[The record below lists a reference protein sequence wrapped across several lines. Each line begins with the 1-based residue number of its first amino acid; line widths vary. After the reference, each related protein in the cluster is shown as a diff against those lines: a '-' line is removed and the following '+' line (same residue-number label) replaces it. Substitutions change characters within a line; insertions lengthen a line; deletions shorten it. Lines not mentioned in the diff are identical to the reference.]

1 MKYITQQQGNKAP
14 EIHRGKLH
22 ESIRSKPGKSAVD
35 WLISRLMKIAY
46 GWLKS
51 MADFDADPA
60 ALDSILTKA
69 GLEVE
74 HIEAFESVKGGLAGL
89 VIGKVCEVK
98 PHPNADRLRCTVV
111 QTSENDFW
119 PVVCGASNVAKGQ
132 KVILALPGTTIYPTQ
147 GEPFTIG
154 EAKIRGEKSCGMI
167 CAEDEIGIG
176 KSHDGIVVLP
186 EDAPLGA
193 AFADYYGVH
202 RDTVIEIGLTPNR
215 GDAASHH
222 GILRE
227 LQAHIAV
234 KRHHLPEADW
244 DGPEAN
250 TAKVEDP
257 AQCSRYYALL
267 LRNVRVGESPTWL
280 KQRLQSIG
288 VAPIN
293 NIVDSTNYILHESG
307 QPIHAFDAARVK
319 DLALHVRLAKPG
331 EQLTTLD
338 KSVRTMKGGELVIA
352 DSEKLLALAGVFG
365 GLDSGVQPE
374 TADILI
380 ESACFDAGLVRK
392 TARIHSLS
400 TDASFR
406 FERGS
411 DPEACLP
418 ALRRV
423 AALIL
428 ETAGGEIAGA
438 PAAVLQPIERRS
450 LKLRHDFLRRLSG
463 TDIPAG
469 RVERILSD
477 LGFEPEAEAEGW
489 ALAVP
494 SWRSDIEGEADLVEE
509 VLRVFGYDEIPL
521 PGRMQVSLSGN
532 EGRYR
537 IAMEAKVREFLNAQG
552 FHETM
557 NSSLTR
563 ADYYNPDAP
572 LVRLT
577 NPLSNDLAVMRGSL
591 LWQALETVAYNRN
604 RQAQRIRL
612 FELGRTYRL
621 EGSNTLESREL
632 LILTAGERWP
642 ETWEVKNQRSDIYD
656 LKAVVSGLLA
666 RLGVAE
672 ESARLEWQV
681 PDREVL
687 RRFDIQVPV
696 FAALLSWDQILI
708 SAAGSRALPVEP
720 SRFPVTR
727 RDLSMVVPP
736 AASYAALEA
745 GILALGIDMLRDIR
759 LFDRYEGKPLE
770 PGEASWAM
778 AFYFGYTDRN
788 LTDAE
793 CDAAMEQIAS
803 LVENT
808 FGARIRRG

>member
-1 MKYITQQQGNKAP
+1 MKYITQQPGCGSADF
-14 EIHRGKLH
+14 HCGKLQ
-22 ESIRSKPGKSAVD
+22 ESTPSLADLSPAN

-51 MADFDADPA
+51 MADFDADPE

-74 HIEAFESVKGGLAGL
+74 HIEAFENVKGGLEGL

-98 PHPNADRLRCTVV
+98 PHPNADRLRCTIV
-111 QTSENDFW
+111 QTSESDFW
-119 PVVCGASNVAKGQ
+119 PIVCGASNVAEGQ
-132 KVILALPGTTIYPTQ
+132 MVIVALPGTTIYPAQ
-147 GEPFTIG
+147 GEPFTIR
-154 EAKIRGEKSCGMI
+154 EAKIRGEKSNGMI

-186 EDAPLGA
+186 ADAPLGGL
-193 AFADYYGVH
+193 FADYYGVH

-234 KRHHLPEADW
+234 KRHHLPEAAW
-244 DGPEAN
+244 DGPAVA
-250 TAKVEDP
+250 TAQVEDP
-257 AQCSRYYALL
+257 AQCTQYHALL
-267 LRNVRVGESPTWL
+267 IRNVKVDESPAWL
-280 KQRLQSIG
+280 KRRLQSIG
-288 VAPIN
+288 ISPIN
-293 NIVDSTNYILHESG
+293 NIVDCTNYVLHETG
-307 QPIHAFDAARVK
+307 QPIHAFDAARVAGH
-319 DLALHVRLAKPG
+319 ALEVRRAKAG
-331 EQLTTLD
+331 ETLTTLD
-338 KSVRTMKGGELVIA
+338 KTARTMKGGELVIA
-352 DSEKLLALAGVFG
+352 DREKLLALAGVFG

-374 TADILI
+374 TVDILI
-380 ESACFDAGLVRK
+380 ESACFDAALVRK
-392 TARIHSLS
+392 TARMHGLS

-411 DPEACLP
+411 DPDACLP

-428 ETAGGEIAGA
+428 ETAGGEISSA
-438 PAAVLQPIERRS
+438 PASVIQPVSRRS
-450 LKLRHDFLRRLSG
+450 LQLRRDFLQRLSG
-463 TDIPAG
+463 TDIPA
-469 RVERILSD
+469 ERTAQILSD
-477 LGFEPEAEAEGW
+477 LGFEPLADAAGW
-489 ALAVP
+489 QVQVP

-509 VLRVFGYDEIPL
+509 VLRVFGYDEIPM

-537 IAMEAKVREFLNAQG
+537 IAMEAKVREFLNAHG

-563 ADYYNPDAP
+563 ADYYAPETP
-572 LVRLT
+572 LVKLN

-621 EGSNTLESREL
+621 EGQQTHESREL

-642 ETWEVKNQRSDIYD
+642 ETWEIKGQRSDIYD
-656 LKAVVSGLLA
+656 LKAIVAGLLS
-666 RLGVAE
+666 RLGISEAAAAVQWLAPE
-672 ESARLEWQV
+672 
-681 PDREVL
+681 REVL
-687 RRFDIQVPV
+687 RRFDIQIPV
-696 FAALLSWDQILI
+696 FAAVLSWDKVLE
-708 SAAGSRALPVEP
+708 AAAVKRALPEEP
-720 SRFPVTR
+720 SRYPVTR
-727 RDLSMVVPP
+727 RDLSMIVPP
-736 AASYAALEA
+736 AASYAAMES
-745 GILALGIDMLRDIR
+745 GIRGLGIDMLREIR

-778 AFYFGYTDRN
+778 SFYFGYQDRT
-788 LTDAE
+788 LTDIE
-793 CDAAMEQIAS
+793 CDAAMEKIAT
-803 LVENT
+803 LVENS
-808 FGARIRRG
+808 FQAKIRRG

>member
-1 MKYITQQQGNKAP
+1 MK
-14 EIHRGKLH
+14 
-22 ESIRSKPGKSAVD
+22 V
-35 WLISRLMKIAY
+35 AY

-74 HIEAFESVKGGLAGL
+74 HIEEYESVKGGLAGL

-98 PHPNADRLRCTVV
+98 PHPNADRLRCTLV
-111 QTSENDFW
+111 QTSETDFW
-119 PVVCGASNVAKGQ
+119 PIVCGASNVAAGQ
-132 KVILALPGTTIYPTQ
+132 KVIVALPGTTIYPTQ
-147 GEPFTIG
+147 GEPFTIR
-154 EAKIRGEKSCGMI
+154 EAKIRGEVSNGMI
-167 CAEDEIGIG
+167 CAEDEVGIG
-176 KSHDGIVVLP
+176 KSHEGIVVLP

-193 AFADYYGVH
+193 AFADYHGVH

-227 LQAHIAV
+227 LQAHIPV
-234 KRHHLPEADW
+234 QRHSLPEARW
-244 DGPEAN
+244 DGPAV
-250 TAKVEDP
+250 ASASVEDP
-257 AQCSRYYALL
+257 AQCSQYHALL
-267 LRNVRVGESPTWL
+267 VRNVKVAESPAWL
-280 KQRLQSIG
+280 KRRLQSIG
-288 VAPIN
+288 IAPIN
-293 NIVDSTNYILHESG
+293 NIVDSTNYVLHETG
-307 QPIHAFDAARVK
+307 QPIHAFDASRVAGQA
-319 DLALHVRLAKPG
+319 LAVRLARAG
-331 EQLTTLD
+331 EQLVTLD
-338 KSVRTMKGGELVIA
+338 KVSRTMKGGELVIA
-352 DSEKLLALAGVFG
+352 DGEKLLALAGVFG
-365 GLDSGVQPE
+365 GLDSGVQPD

-380 ESACFDAGLVRK
+380 ESACFDAALVRK
-392 TARIHSLS
+392 TARMHGLS

-411 DPEACLP
+411 DPDACLP

-438 PAAVLQPIERRS
+438 PATVSQPVTRR
-450 LKLRHDFLRRLSG
+450 KLTLRSEFLRRLSG
-463 TDIPAG
+463 ADIPAD
-469 RVERILSD
+469 RTFQILFD
-477 LGFEPEAEAEGW
+477 LGFEPESDPIGW
-489 ALAVP
+489 NVQVP

-509 VLRVFGYDEIPL
+509 VLRVFGYDEIPM

-532 EGRYR
+532 EGRFR
-537 IAMEAKVREFLNAQG
+537 IAMEAKVREFLNAHG

-563 ADYYNPDAP
+563 AEYYTPETP
-572 LVRLT
+572 LVKLN

-621 EGSNTLESREL
+621 EGNATHESREL

-642 ETWEVKNQRSDIYD
+642 ETWEIKGQRSDMYD
-656 LKAVVSGLLA
+656 LKASVSGLLS
-666 RLGVAE
+666 RLGISE
-672 ESARLEWQV
+672 DSAAVQWHAPE
-681 PDREVL
+681 REVL
-687 RRFDIQVPV
+687 RRFDIQIPV
-696 FAALLSWDQILI
+696 FAAVLSWDKVLE
-708 SAAGSRALPVEP
+708 AAAAKRPLPEEP

-727 RDLSMVVPP
+727 RDLSMIVPP
-736 AASYAALEA
+736 SASYAAMES
-745 GILALGIDMLRDIR
+745 GIRGLGIAMLREIR

-778 AFYFGYTDRN
+778 AFYFGHNDRTM
-788 LTDAE
+788 TDAE
-793 CDAAMEQIAS
+793 CDAAMEKIAA
-803 LVENT
+803 LVENS
-808 FGARIRRG
+808 FSARIRRG

>member
-1 MKYITQQQGNKAP
+1 
-14 EIHRGKLH
+14 
-22 ESIRSKPGKSAVD
+22 
-35 WLISRLMKIAY
+35 MKIAY

-51 MADFDADPA
+51 MADFDADPE

-74 HIEAFESVKGGLAGL
+74 HIEAFESVKGGLEGL

-98 PHPNADRLRCTVV
+98 PHPNADRLRCTIV
-111 QTSENDFW
+111 QTSEVDFW
-119 PVVCGASNVAKGQ
+119 PIVCGASNVAEGQ
-132 KVILALPGTTIYPTQ
+132 MVIVALPGTTIYPAQ
-147 GEPFTIG
+147 GEPFTIR
-154 EAKIRGEKSCGMI
+154 EAKIRGEKSNGMI

-186 EDAPLGA
+186 ADAPLGGL
-193 AFADYYGVH
+193 FADYYGVH

-234 KRHHLPEADW
+234 KRHHLPEATW
-244 DGPEAN
+244 DGPAVA
-250 TAKVEDP
+250 TARVEDP
-257 AQCSRYYALL
+257 AQCAQYHALL
-267 LRNVRVGESPTWL
+267 IRNVKVEESPAWL
-280 KQRLQSIG
+280 KRRLQSIG
-288 VAPIN
+288 IAPIN
-293 NIVDSTNYILHESG
+293 NIVDCTNYVLHETG
-307 QPIHAFDAARVK
+307 QPIHAFDAACVAGHV
-319 DLALHVRLAKPG
+319 LEVRLAQAG
-331 EQLTTLD
+331 ETLTTLD
-338 KSVRTMKGGELVIA
+338 KTARTMKGGELVIA
-352 DSEKLLALAGVFG
+352 NGEKLLALAGVFG
-365 GLDSGVQPE
+365 GFESGVQPE
-374 TADILI
+374 TVDILV
-380 ESACFDAGLVRK
+380 ESACFDAALVRK
-392 TARIHSLS
+392 TARMHGLS

-411 DPEACLP
+411 DPVACLP

-428 ETAGGEIAGA
+428 ETAGGEISGA
-438 PAAVLQPIERRS
+438 PASVSQPVPRRS
-450 LKLRHDFLRRLSG
+450 LHLRRDFLQRLSG
-463 TDIPAG
+463 TDIPA
-469 RVERILSD
+469 ERTALILSD
-477 LGFEPEAEAEGW
+477 LGFEPLADAGGW
-489 ALAVP
+489 QVQVP

-509 VLRVFGYDEIPL
+509 VLRVFGYDEIPM

-537 IAMEAKVREFLNAQG
+537 IAMEAKVREFLNAHG

-563 ADYYNPDAP
+563 ADYYEPETP
-572 LVRLT
+572 LVKLN

-621 EGSNTLESREL
+621 EGLHTHESREL

-642 ETWEVKNQRSDIYD
+642 ETWEIKGQRSDMYD
-656 LKAVVSGLLA
+656 LKAIVAGLLS
-666 RLGVAE
+666 RLGISETAAAVQWLAPE
-672 ESARLEWQV
+672 
-681 PDREVL
+681 REVL
-687 RRFDIQVPV
+687 RRFDIQIPI
-696 FAALLSWDQILI
+696 FAAVLSWDKVLE
-708 SAAGSRALPVEP
+708 AAAVKRALPEEP

-727 RDLSMVVPP
+727 RDLSMIVPP
-736 AASYAALEA
+736 AASYAAMET
-745 GILALGIDMLRDIR
+745 GIRGLGIDMLREIR

-778 AFYFGYTDRN
+778 SFYFGYQDRT
-788 LTDAE
+788 LTDVE
-793 CDAAMEQIAS
+793 CDAAMEKIAT
-803 LVENT
+803 LVENS
-808 FGARIRRG
+808 FQAKIRRG

>member
-1 MKYITQQQGNKAP
+1 MK
-14 EIHRGKLH
+14 
-22 ESIRSKPGKSAVD
+22 V
-35 WLISRLMKIAY
+35 AY

-74 HIEAFESVKGGLAGL
+74 HIEEYENVKGGLAGL

-98 PHPNADRLRCTVV
+98 QHPNADRLRCTLV
-111 QTSENDFW
+111 QTSETDFW
-119 PVVCGASNVAKGQ
+119 PIVCGASNVAAGQ
-132 KVILALPGTTIYPTQ
+132 KVIVALPGTTIYPTQ
-147 GEPFTIG
+147 GEPFTIR
-154 EAKIRGEKSCGMI
+154 EAKIRGEVSNGMI

-176 KSHDGIVVLP
+176 KSHEGIVVLP

-227 LQAHIAV
+227 LQAHLPV
-234 KRHHLPEADW
+234 SRHHLPEATW
-244 DGPEAN
+244 DGPAVAKAN
-250 TAKVEDP
+250 VEDP
-257 AQCSRYYALL
+257 AQCSQYYALL
-267 LRNVRVGESPTWL
+267 VQNVKVAESPAWL
-280 KQRLQSIG
+280 KRRLQSIG
-288 VAPIN
+288 IAPIN
-293 NIVDSTNYILHESG
+293 NIVDCTNYVLHETG
-307 QPIHAFDAARVK
+307 QPIHAFDASRVAGH
-319 DLALHVRLAKPG
+319 ALMVRLAKPG

-338 KSVRTMKGGELVIA
+338 KTSRNMKGGELVIA
-352 DSEKLLALAGVFG
+352 DGEKLLALAGVFG

-374 TADILI
+374 TVDILI
-380 ESACFDAGLVRK
+380 ESACFDAALVRK
-392 TARIHSLS
+392 TARMHGLS

-411 DPEACLP
+411 DPNACLP

-428 ETAGGEIAGA
+428 ETAGGEISGE
-438 PAAVLQPIERRS
+438 PASVTQPLEPKRMQ
-450 LKLRHDFLRRLSG
+450 LRQEFLRRLSG
-463 TDIPAG
+463 TDIPA
-469 RVERILSD
+469 ERSAQILSD
-477 LGFEPEAEAEGW
+477 LGFEPEADPSGW
-489 ALAVP
+489 NLQVP

-509 VLRVFGYDEIPL
+509 VLRVFGYDEIPM

-557 NSSLTR
+557 NSSLTK
-563 ADYYNPDAP
+563 ADYYGAETA
-572 LVRLT
+572 LVKLN

-621 EGSNTLESREL
+621 EGNATHESREL

-642 ETWEVKNQRSDIYD
+642 ETWEIKSQRSDMYD
-656 LKAVVSGLLA
+656 LKAVVSGLLS
-666 RLGVAE
+666 RLGINE
-672 ESARLEWQV
+672 EAAAVQWLAPE
-681 PDREVL
+681 REVL
-687 RRFDIQVPV
+687 RRFDLQIPV
-696 FAALLSWDQILI
+696 FAAVLSWDKVLD
-708 SAAGSRALPVEP
+708 AAAAKRPLPEEP

-727 RDLSMVVPP
+727 RDLSMIVPP
-736 AASYAALEA
+736 SASYSAMES
-745 GILALGIDMLRDIR
+745 GIRGLGIEMLREIR

-778 AFYFGYTDRN
+778 SFYFGHQDRTMTDV
-788 LTDAE
+788 E
-793 CDAAMEQIAS
+793 CDAAMEKIAT
-803 LVENT
+803 LVENS
-808 FGARIRRG
+808 FQARIRRG